1 MALLSRA
8 AEESGDANERALL
21 SAVAAKD
28 EVAFERI
35 YKRYYHRVMQF
46 VGRMLRDRRLAEEV
60 VDDTML
66 AVWKG
71 AGNFQGRS
79 HVSTWILGI
88 AYRRA
93 LKTIDSNKRHGYFDH
108 DSDKIDY
115 SADESFESNPESAVT
130 AADLRK
136 HVDHAIESLN
146 DRHRTVMLLT
156 LMGYNYDE
164 ISSIVDCPPNT
175 VKTRMF
181 YARKALR
188 TKLSDQALLSMT
200 DKRQQKTWQN
210 PSQMS

>member
-1 MALLSRA
+1 MASLGRA
-8 AEESGDANERALL
+8 TEESGNANEQALL

-35 YKRYYHRVMQF
+35 YKRYYHRVLQF
-46 VGRMLRDRRLAEEV
+46 VGRMLRDRRIAEEV

-79 HVSTWILGI
+79 KVSTWILGI

-93 LKTIDSNKRHGYFDH
+93 LKTIDSNKRHSYFDH
-108 DSDKIDY
+108 DSDRIDY
-115 SADESFESNPESAVT
+115 SADETFESNPEAAVS
-130 AADLRK
+130 AADLRD
-136 HVDHAIESLN
+136 HVDQAIESLN

-164 ISSIVDCPPNT
+164 ISKIVDCPSNT

-181 YARKALR
+181 YARKALK
-188 TKLSDQALLSMT
+188 TVLSEKALLAMT
-200 DKRQQKTWQN
+200 SKRQRTTWQN
-210 PSQMS
+210 PSKMS